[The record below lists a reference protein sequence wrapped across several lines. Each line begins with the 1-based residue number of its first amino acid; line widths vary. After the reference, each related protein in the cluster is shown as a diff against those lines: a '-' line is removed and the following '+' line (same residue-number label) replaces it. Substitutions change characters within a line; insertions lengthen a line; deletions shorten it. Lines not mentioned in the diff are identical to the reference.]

1 MAQIHKRNRNDF
13 HSLLPDIFDS
23 VVSDK
28 YCFTV
33 KGVSYN

>member
-1 MAQIHKRNRNDF
+1 MAQIHTRNRNDF

-23 VVSDK
+23 VVFDK